1 MSKEIWLLSHLDS
14 CFKVSKSK
22 LNKKMFISVYSID
35 DEVVPPY
42 GGEMNLYGNSLS
54 LKKFILTLK
63 KTEHY
68 RYKEWADRGLFQDF
82 ILLCTLTSGY
92 KGPIT
97 K

>member
-42 GGEMNLYGNSLS
+42 GGEMNLYNGNSLS

-63 KTEHY
+63 KAEHY
-68 RYKEWADRGLFQDF
+68 RYKEWADRGQSQNNISAFH
-82 ILLCTLTSGY
+82 
-92 KGPIT
+92 
-97 K
+97 